1 VLEEWLQPT
10 DRPPEAFA
18 HFRVID
24 IAELDAPSGAV
35 KDYLRDLL
43 HESAVDLGFLEDVTR
58 RLGWA
63 KAEAIVRQRLP
74 ANSTARRGRF
84 GEVVGVF
91 MLNQFN
97 GYIVP
102 IEKAHFAI
110 TGGQSQPSTDAVLLR
125 VDDTGVTEVCFV
137 ESKLRTRAD
146 NFASVEGVQQLQA
159 DYDKEI
165 PDMLAFTAARLFD
178 RGEPLYEAFM
188 EYMSS
193 REDERDRDSFRL
205 LLFYDV
211 TVWSERCLNNLEDEA
226 PTASPLTV
234 HTIHVTDLADLVSDV
249 FNRAGVS
256 VVDDEP

>member
-1 VLEEWLQPT
+1 VLDQWLQPT

-18 HFRVID
+18 HFRVVD
-24 IAELDAPSGAV
+24 ITELDAPSAAV
-35 KDYLRDLL
+35 KDHLCDLL
-43 HESAVDLGFLEDVTR
+43 RESALDLEFLEDMTR

-91 MLNQFN
+91 TLNQFN
-97 GYIVP
+97 GYVVP

-110 TGGQSQPSTDAVLLR
+110 TGGQSQPSTDAVLLQ
-125 VDDTGVTEVCFV
+125 VDHGVVTEVCFV

-146 NFASVEGVQQLQA
+146 NFAGVEGVQQLQA
-159 DYDKEI
+159 DYTREI

-178 RGEPLYEAFM
+178 RGEPLYDAFM
-188 EYMSS
+188 EYMGS
-193 REDERDRDSFRL
+193 REDERERDSFRL

-211 TVWSERCLNNLEDEA
+211 SAWSERCLTNLEEDS

-234 HTIHVTDLADLVSDV
+234 HTTRVTGLAELVGELFDRV
-249 FNRAGVS
+249 GVS